1 MDHMRHKLTENI
13 VYLQHEI
20 RKRDDLLENSS
31 DFELIGDEAYDDD
44 SSLIGGNEE
53 EQFSGAG
60 ESSQREAG
68 HNQMASS
75 QKQSFQMIK
84 RHTNKRRT

>member
-68 HNQMASS
+68 HN
-75 QKQSFQMIK
+75 
-84 RHTNKRRT
+84 

>member
-53 EQFSGAG
+53 E
-60 ESSQREAG
+60 
-68 HNQMASS
+68 
-75 QKQSFQMIK
+75 
-84 RHTNKRRT
+84 